1 MAGKEENSERSY
13 NIFERLFF
21 YSLPLL
27 FSLLLAAVL
36 LSAFGYDVLNTVL
49 RVANEIPVVSNFLP
63 DPKPEQDI
71 AEETTGLEE
80 GGNNTITE
88 AALDER
94 IKTLEASLKAKD
106 EKIISLQSDN
116 QSKEKKVNDLKT
128 ELDALKKAD
137 EQKKLD
143 EAQYVANIQKLAQIY
158 SNMSTSKAAPVME
171 SLTLRERLLVL
182 KEMKPENQ
190 VKILEKMDPGIAAET
205 SILLKDIVPVKDLQI
220 AALQERLSINGE
232 EKTTDNLTKE
242 EISRTYAQ
250 MEPARASDLLLE
262 IASRDQGRAVSI
274 LLFMDEA
281 SRAEILNLL
290 TERDKVTTAKL
301 IAQLG

>member
-27 FSLLLAAVL
+27 FSLLLATVL

-49 RVANEIPVVSNFLP
+49 RVGNEIPVVSNFLP

-71 AEETTGLEE
+71 AEETTGFDE

-106 EKIISLQSDN
+106 EKIIALQSDN
-116 QSKEKKVNDLKT
+116 QSKEKKANDLKT

-205 SILLKDIVPVKDLQI
+205 SILLKDTVPVKDLQI

-232 EKTTDNLTKE
+232 EKSTDNLTKE

-250 MEPARASDLLLE
+250 MEPARASDLILE

-274 LLFMDEA
+274 LLFMEEA